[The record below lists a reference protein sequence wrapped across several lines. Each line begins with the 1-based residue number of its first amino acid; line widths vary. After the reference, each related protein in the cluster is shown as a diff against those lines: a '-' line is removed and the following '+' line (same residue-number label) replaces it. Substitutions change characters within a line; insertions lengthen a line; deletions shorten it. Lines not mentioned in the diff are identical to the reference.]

1 MSLRSEFRVVV
12 SVTIYVKNVRFV
24 FTSSCLVGLI
34 SYLLYL
40 CLFACSGVQHI
51 LCCVFVL
58 FVFPHSDRHVYH
70 RHDRLCNLLLYIYLI
85 TSPRYCL
92 LLVNFVWEH
101 FFPDYNYCI
110 ALTVLREEF

>member
-51 LCCVFVL
+51 LCCVFV
-58 FVFPHSDRHVYH
+58 
-70 RHDRLCNLLLYIYLI
+70 
-85 TSPRYCL
+85 CL
-92 LLVNFVWEH
+92 RFGSCVSYVASFSGLPIVDCH
-101 FFPDYNYCI
+101 FGI
-110 ALTVLREEF
+110 L